1 MFGEASR
8 FVKAKSKSL
17 ACFSEN
23 KQLWKVWKAGAF
35 LPSMD
40 GHVSQN
46 LRIYRIKKTLKN
58 TLK

>member
-1 MFGEASR
+1 LNVACVFGEASR
-8 FVKAKSKSL
+8 FAKAKSKTF

-40 GHVSQN
+40 GQV
-46 LRIYRIKKTLKN
+46 LT
-58 TLK
+58 